1 MHPLVVYYPFFCLS
15 SASLPHFSRYISY
28 FQKRTLGF
36 VCWSFRVYP
45 LRTSFAN
52 VLEISAIAPSL
63 FRSFDKRFASA
74 ITSDIVLT
82 ILYGI
87 SLSKV
92 IDLPIQAYTVAYYVF
107 GVLFVIFFLIP
118 SIIQTIERT
127 RLFLLM
133 FKQWSCPR
141 YNTKQPLR
149 LLSRVVVFYYFRRI
163 ASNFR
168 STNTLL

>member
-1 MHPLVVYYPFFCLS
+1 MSTTKKASFGCLLSVFLFFVGFFAPFFALYFLFSEADPWIRVLIVPCLS
-15 SASLPHFSRYISY
+15 LAYI
-28 FQKRTLGF
+28 FCQKRF
-36 VCWSFRVYP
+36 PV
-45 LRTSFAN
+45 
-52 VLEISAIAPSL
+52 
-63 FRSFDKRFASA
+63 
-74 ITSDIVLT
+74 TSDIVLT

-149 LLSRVVVFYYFRRI
+149 LHSRVVVFYYFRRI